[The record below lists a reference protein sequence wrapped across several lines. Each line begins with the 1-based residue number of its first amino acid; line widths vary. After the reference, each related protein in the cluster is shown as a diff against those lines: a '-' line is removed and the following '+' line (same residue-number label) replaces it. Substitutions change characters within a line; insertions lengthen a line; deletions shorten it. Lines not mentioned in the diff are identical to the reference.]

1 MKSPGNRQAQGEAVQ
16 PAAEPNHLAVLN
28 DIARIA
34 SGDLELRPMLARVA
48 EALHRHYGWEFVAF
62 LSIDALRHRFVCEAV
77 YSANPTDT
85 HVGYS
90 RELGSGV
97 VGTVAATGTPILYDD
112 VREATNYIETV
123 KGTRSEICVPV
134 RHQQRIIALLNIES
148 TRLAAF
154 HGQLPLLET
163 VAEQVA
169 GAIEGARMYEAL
181 MEHAVFSEVM
191 NEVSSI
197 ALEPLSLEELQQQV
211 VDYITA
217 RFPVNIAAIM
227 LLDEARKRFV
237 TAIYAGSRPPYDGI
251 SVDTGICGRCARSG
265 EALYIE
271 DVTTEPD
278 YVQGE
283 PGMEAEFAVPIR
295 YRGRVI
301 GVLNLESTQAQ
312 SFSPHARQ
320 IFVSVADQIAGAI
333 EGARLDGMLRDHAH
347 VMELLSRLSR
357 LATEG
362 GDLHQ
367 LLRKVTD
374 YLATELSMAAVS
386 ILLLDE
392 DRTRFVVET
401 MSGNVELGI
410 PGGGEWYISIGICG
424 RCARTGEPQLVY
436 ADGDDAD
443 YVVGHGDIQ
452 SEYVV
457 PIRYQEKLLGVLNL
471 ESADRASFTP
481 QVQSLCRAAADQL
494 AGSVNLAVVNQRL
507 LETNRV
513 VEERTRELGE
523 TNEKLKRANL
533 ELHRIS
539 SYDALTGI
547 PNRRRLDEV
556 LAHEWRWAQ
565 RTGRPLSFLLAD
577 LDHFKSL
584 NDSQGHVR
592 GDEYLRLVAQ
602 ALADGLM
609 RPADFVARYGGE
621 EFALVLPDLDGEQ
634 AQRYAES
641 LRARVEALRLHHGAS
656 PVATVMT
663 LSVGAATVVA
673 TRERQ
678 TLELVAAADTALY
691 AAKNAGRNRVGC
703 RDLTSS

>member
-1 MKSPGNRQAQGEAVQ
+1 MKSHGSMKPHGEAV
-16 PAAEPNHLAVLN
+16 PAEPNHLAVLN

-62 LSIDALRHRFVCEAV
+62 LSIDTLRHRFVCEAV
-77 YSANPTDT
+77 YSVNPTDT

-97 VGTVAATGTPILYDD
+97 VGTVAATGKPIVYDD
-112 VREATNYIETV
+112 VREADNYIETV
-123 KGTRSEICVPV
+123 KGTLSEICVPV

-148 TRLAAF
+148 TRLASF

-169 GAIEGARMYEAL
+169 GAIESARMYEAL

-191 NEVSSI
+191 SEVSSI
-197 ALEPLSLEELQQQV
+197 ALEPLTLAELLRQV
-211 VDYITA
+211 VDYVTT
-217 RFPVNIAAIM
+217 RFPVNMAAIL
-227 LLDEARKRFV
+227 LLDEAGRGFTTSV
-237 TAIYAGSRPPYDGI
+237 HAGGEPPDGVS
-251 SVDTGICGRCARSG
+251 SVDTGICGRCARTG
-265 EALYIE
+265 EALFIE
-271 DVTTEPD
+271 DVSTEPD
-278 YVQGE
+278 YVPGA
-283 PGMEAEFAVPIR
+283 PGMRSEFVVPIR
-295 YRGRVI
+295 YRGGVL
-301 GVLNLESTQAQ
+301 GVLNLESIQAQ
-312 SFSPHARQ
+312 SFNPHARQ
-320 IFVSVADQIAGAI
+320 IFVSIADQIAGAI
-333 EGARLDGMLRDHAH
+333 EGARLDGLLRDHAR

-362 GDLHQ
+362 DDLHQ
-367 LLRKVTD
+367 LLRTVTD
-374 YLATELSMAAVS
+374 CLCTELSMAAVS

-410 PGGGEWYISIGICG
+410 PGGGDWYITTGVCG

-436 ADGDDAD
+436 ADAGDPD
-443 YVVGHGDIQ
+443 YVTGHPDIQ

-457 PIRYQEKLLGVLNL
+457 PIRYQDRLLGVLNL
-471 ESADRASFTP
+471 ESADRTSFTP
-481 QVQSLCRAAADQL
+481 QVQSLCRNAADQL
-494 AGSVNLAVVNQRL
+494 AGSINLAVVNQRL

-577 LDHFKSL
+577 LDHFKAL

-656 PVATVMT
+656 PVAAVMT

-678 TLELVAAADTALY
+678 ALEIVAAADAALY
-691 AAKNAGRNRVGC
+691 EAKNAGRNRVAC
-703 RDLTSS
+703 RDLTTS

>member
-1 MKSPGNRQAQGEAVQ
+1 MARPLIEGLD
-16 PAAEPNHLAVLN
+16 AAKELRHLAVLN

-62 LSIDALRHRFVCEAV
+62 LSIDTLRDRFVCEAV
-77 YSANPTDT
+77 HSVNATDT

-90 RELGSGV
+90 RALGSGV
-97 VGTVAATGTPILYDD
+97 VGEVAVTGKAIVHDD
-112 VREATNYIETV
+112 VREAKNYIETV
-123 KGTRSEICVPV
+123 PGTRSEICVPV
-134 RHQQRIIALLNIES
+134 RHHKRVIALLNIES

-154 HGQLPLLET
+154 HDQLPLLET

-191 NEVSSI
+191 SEVSSV
-197 ALEPLSLEELQQQV
+197 ALEPLALPDLLRQV
-211 VDYITA
+211 VDYVTA
-217 RFPVNIAAIM
+217 RFPINMAAI
-227 LLDEARKRFV
+227 LLLGESGQGFT
-237 TAIYAGSRPPYDGI
+237 TAVHAGGDPPKGLG
-251 SVDTGICGRCARSG
+251 SAESGICWRCAQTG
-265 EALYIE
+265 EALFIE

-278 YVQGE
+278 YVPGA
-283 PGMEAEFAVPIR
+283 PGMQAEFAVPIR
-295 YRGRVI
+295 YRGGVL

-312 SFSPHARQ
+312 SFTPHARQ
-320 IFVSVADQIAGAI
+320 IFTSIADQIAGAI
-333 EGARLDGMLRDHAH
+333 EGARLDGMLRDHARA
-347 VMELLSRLSR
+347 MELLSRLSR
-357 LATEG
+357 LAAEG
-362 GDLHQ
+362 DDLHH
-367 LLRKVTD
+367 LLRTVTD
-374 YLATELSMAAVS
+374 YLCNELGMAAVS

-392 DRTRFVVET
+392 DRTRFMVET
-401 MSGNVELGI
+401 MSGNLNLGI
-410 PGGGEWYISIGICG
+410 PGGGAWYITTGICG
-424 RCARTGEPQLVY
+424 RCARTGQPQLVY
-436 ADGDDAD
+436 ADAGDPD
-443 YVVGHGDIQ
+443 YVVGHPDIQ

-457 PIRYQEKLLGVLNL
+457 PIRYQDRLLGVLNL
-471 ESADRASFTP
+471 ESANRESFTT
-481 QVQSLCRAAADQL
+481 QVQTLCRNAADQL
-494 AGSVNLAVVNQRL
+494 AGSINVAIVNQRL
-507 LETNRV
+507 VETNRV

-577 LDHFKSL
+577 LDHFKAL

-621 EFALVLPDLDGEQ
+621 EFAVVLPDLDGDQ

-641 LRARVEALRLHHGAS
+641 LRARVEALRLPHGAS
-656 PVATVMT
+656 PVAPCMT
-663 LSVGAATVVA
+663 LSVGAATIVA
-673 TRERQ
+673 TRDRQ
-678 TLELVAAADTALY
+678 TLELVAAADAALY
-691 AAKNAGRNRVGC
+691 EAKNAGRNRVAR
-703 RDLTSS
+703 RDLTGI